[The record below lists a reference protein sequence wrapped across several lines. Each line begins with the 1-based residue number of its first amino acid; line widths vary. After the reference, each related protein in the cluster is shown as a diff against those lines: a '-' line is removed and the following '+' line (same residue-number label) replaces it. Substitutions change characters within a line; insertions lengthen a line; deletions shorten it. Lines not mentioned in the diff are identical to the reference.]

1 MNINNAFPSKYLKS
15 GDIPEDADLILT
27 IKEVVQETV
36 GQGEEAESKPIVYFQ
51 EQEKGLVLNKTNATA
66 IMGMYGPE
74 TNGWV
79 GKRIAMF
86 ATEVD
91 FAGKQT
97 LALRVRLKAPK
108 AGAERPVIAAFFG
121 DDEHQPEVWDTA
133 RAKAELEAVGLTADD
148 LRAVL
153 KERGRVNSQGA
164 AAYVPARDTE
174 IAREL
179 VAANTPAL

>member
-66 IMGMYGPE
+66 IAGIYGPE
-74 TNGWV
+74 TNGWT
-79 GKRIAMF
+79 GKRIALF

-108 AGAERPVIAAFFG
+108 AAAPLTT
-121 DDEHQPEVWDTA
+121 DELMPEVWDTA